1 MNQNQLHQII
11 SYSIF
16 RVIELCFE
24 QGVTT
29 TWRDIYLFL
38 RFPKHLWDDDKD
50 LDDKIIIKSR
60 DDLELMRDMLI
71 SRFTIKH

>member
-1 MNQNQLHQII
+1 MNENQLHQII

-16 RVIELCFE
+16 RVIELCFD

-38 RFPKHLWDDDKD
+38 RFPKHFWEDDED
-50 LDDKIIIKSR
+50 LDDLEDSEEDF
-60 DDLELMRDMLI
+60 DDEDE
-71 SRFTIKH
+71 